1 MAAVCPINFDREKLK
16 SEVRATYA
24 RVAEN
29 PAGEFHFHRGPEY
42 AARLLGYDLKEL
54 RTLPAAATAPFAG
67 VGNPFKM
74 DALPEGATVI
84 DIGSGA
90 GMDCLLAARRVGNS
104 GRVIGIDMTDA
115 MLERAR
121 DAAAEAGLGNA
132 RFDKADVT
140 ALPLERDS
148 VDVVISNG
156 VINLAPDK
164 SEVFRELY
172 RVVKPGGRLQFAD
185 IVIESELSEDAR
197 NNIDLWTG

>member
-1 MAAVCPINFDREKLK
+1 MAAVCPIGFNREKLK
-16 SEVRATYA
+16 EEVRATYA
-24 RVAEN
+24 RVAQD
-29 PAGEFHFHRGPEY
+29 PSGDFHFHRGPEY
-42 AARLLGYDLKEL
+42 AARLLSYDLAEL
-54 RTLPAAATAPFAG
+54 RTLPAVATAPFAG
-67 VGNPFKM
+67 VGNPFMM
-74 DALPEGATVI
+74 DPLPAGATVI

-90 GMDCLLAARRVGNS
+90 GMDCLLAARRVSSS
-104 GRVIGIDMTDA
+104 GQVIGVDMTDA

-121 DAAAEAGLGNA
+121 GAAAEAGLKNA
-132 RFDKADVT
+132 RFEKGDMT

-172 RVVKPGGRLQFAD
+172 RVAKPGGRLQFAD
-185 IVIESELSEDAR
+185 IVIETELSEDAR